1 MEFNHGDTEGMSFNH
16 EISEIHEHK
25 MSKETEFW
33 IGLETMAS
41 GEGLLADWEWAFGTA
56 FGLIK
61 PFLRMTEKRSEW
73 HACREKPP
81 CGCSHEIRE
90 IGDELLACCTCP
102 PDECEPF
109 KVTPEDLILY
119 ELDVER
125 FESAVC
131 EALGFASANAGT
143 PGQRIGQIA
152 MYAATAAP
160 VYFGRGS
167 SDVLLRELGK
177 LSAFQDGPFLLLTP
191 TGWHCSQAVDAL
203 LRQLG
208 AGHVSLSSVVTPG
221 PGAFRAVPA
230 AEPVLGEF
238 ERRVASLRDRGATL
252 RNIHQE
258 IASVRRDFG
267 EMRSAK
273 ERLEKMQAEGM
284 FAFIE
289 KVDAKSFKVFCTI
302 LARGDVAKA
311 SRELGLGDSTVRDVL
326 REWSGRGDA
335 YRTMLDLVRWR
346 KKVGRVEKLRLNEA
360 VLHERA
366 ATTDYPGLLSDV
378 LEGLLSMTHENWKQR
393 SEELTE
399 MLGVV

>member
-1 MEFNHGDTEGMSFNH
+1 
-16 EISEIHEHK
+16 
-25 MSKETEFW
+25 
-33 IGLETMAS
+33 
-41 GEGLLADWEWAFGTA
+41 
-56 FGLIK
+56 
-61 PFLRMTEKRSEW
+61 
-73 HACREKPP
+73 
-81 CGCSHEIRE
+81 
-90 IGDELLACCTCP
+90 
-102 PDECEPF
+102 
-109 KVTPEDLILY
+109 
-119 ELDVER
+119 
-125 FESAVC
+125 
-131 EALGFASANAGT
+131 
-143 PGQRIGQIA
+143 
-152 MYAATAAP
+152 
-160 VYFGRGS
+160 
-167 SDVLLRELGK
+167 
-177 LSAFQDGPFLLLTP
+177 
-191 TGWHCSQAVDAL
+191 
-203 LRQLG
+203 
-208 AGHVSLSSVVTPG
+208 
-221 PGAFRAVPA
+221 VPA